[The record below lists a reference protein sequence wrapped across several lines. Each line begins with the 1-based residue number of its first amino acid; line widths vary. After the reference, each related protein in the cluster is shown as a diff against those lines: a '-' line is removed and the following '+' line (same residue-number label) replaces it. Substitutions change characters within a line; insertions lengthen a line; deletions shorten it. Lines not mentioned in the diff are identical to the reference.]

1 VDEKADLE
9 ESEGPSGRQ
18 VTRTP
23 SCSVPFA
30 KIKRGE
36 RQRWIDDVDVAMN
49 IRMEGG
55 KPVPSRIVILSYAG
69 TDWVRQLEEIDWD
82 QTLAWAITQEA
93 TNQRSDPD
101 VAALISPYRR
111 KDTPDL
117 LSIHEEVTRSLRTAQ
132 RKNGVTAERLEEVLR
147 LYDKHGI
154 EGVMQATGKSRS
166 YAYQLLARARKELR

>member
-1 VDEKADLE
+1 VDKKADLE

-18 VTRTP
+18 VTWTSSR
-23 SCSVPFA
+23 SVPFA
-30 KIKRGE
+30 KIRRGE
-36 RQRWIDDVDVAMN
+36 KQRWIGDVDVAMN

-55 KPVPSRIVILSYAG
+55 EPVPYQIVIFSYAG
-69 TDWVRQLEEIDWD
+69 TDTVKQLEEIDWG

-93 TNQRSDPD
+93 THQRGDPD
-101 VAALISPYRR
+101 VAALLSAYGREGTDP
-111 KDTPDL
+111 

-147 LYDKHGI
+147 LYDEHGI